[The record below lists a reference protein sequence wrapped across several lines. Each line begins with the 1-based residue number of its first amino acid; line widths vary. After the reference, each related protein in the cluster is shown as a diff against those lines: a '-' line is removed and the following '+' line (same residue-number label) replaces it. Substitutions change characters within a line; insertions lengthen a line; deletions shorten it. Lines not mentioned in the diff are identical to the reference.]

1 MPHQSCKIGCVY
13 KTPFHKSGH
22 IYSFYII
29 IIIIIIMYRPPKEY
43 YVHIISYIVSNLHK
57 LYLNSST
64 VVDEIT
70 DSGRLFHIRIV
81 EG

>member
-1 MPHQSCKIGCVY
+1 MSHYMDQTCNQYLLLC
-13 KTPFHKSGH
+13 
-22 IYSFYII
+22 II
-29 IIIIIIMYRPPKEY
+29 IIIIIIMYRSPKEY

-57 LYLNSST
+57 VYLNSSID
-64 VVDEIT
+64 VDEIT

>member
-1 MPHQSCKIGCVY
+1 MTVLGLGSSLLVI
-13 KTPFHKSGH
+13 
-22 IYSFYII
+22 II

-57 LYLNSST
+57 LYLNSLI
-64 VVDEIT
+64 VVDVIT